1 MGAPMAHISSIFLA
15 SGSPRRKMLLEAAG
29 WAVQTQ
35 PTGADETWPAGS
47 ARDGVIALAC
57 RKLAC
62 VAPTDALVLAADTIV
77 YDDAPL
83 GKPEDASDAKTTLR
97 RLSGRTHTVWTG
109 VALRYRGRQSTL
121 AVATEVRMRPLS
133 DGDIARYVASGEP
146 FDKAGSYAIQGLGG
160 ALVDWVRGSYSNVVG
175 LPLAEVLAA
184 IETITCA

>member
-1 MGAPMAHISSIFLA
+1 MGHTTSILLA

-29 WAVQTQ
+29 WSVKTQ
-35 PTGADETWPAGS
+35 PTGADETWPEGS
-47 ARDGVIALAC
+47 AQAGVIALAC

-62 VAPTDALVLAADTIV
+62 VEPTQALVLAADTIV

-83 GKPEDASDAKTTLR
+83 GKPESADDAEAMLR

-109 VALRYRGRQSTL
+109 VALMYQGRQSIL
-121 AVATEVRMRPLS
+121 AVSTQVHMRKLTHA
-133 DGDIARYVASGEP
+133 DIARYVASGEP

-160 ALVDWVRGSYSNVVG
+160 ALVDWVQGSYTNVVG

-184 IETITCA
+184 VEAITWA